1 MSFQK
6 KSFDFFGKMN
16 DNKDFYIF
24 DYTFPE
30 NKSDIIS
37 IFKKFKT
44 APKFFEYYTNK
55 DVNLIFQTLE
65 KLNIIYSKLLKE
77 NNSYNFKS
85 KIDIYISDL
94 SEIFLLFNL
103 ISENKKILDKVIIQA
118 RKNLDIFYFSN
129 QINKN
134 NQKKINNYVL
144 NLLGTENTENK
155 NNIHSL
161 FFLNDKINKSNTFHN
176 KSSNIIFFNEK
187 YDNKNTEIKIIDNS
201 INNSSL
207 NHEITHD
214 ITNHTNNNNNSIED
228 NVFIDFTT
236 PQFPGRIID
245 NNNKYIITEQ
255 NLNDDNNGNLKNNI
269 IKQESLNSND
279 EELNK
284 NYSKKES
291 IRSLYTLASKSKFI
305 CQEEKVKGTSS
316 KFKDLILEERYNE
329 KRRNSIHHK
338 KASSRFQFT
347 EYKNDINNINK
358 NIEDEVKI
366 NNSNKK
372 TFSSSNLK
380 TSKEKKMIKD
390 LLVYVNFL
398 YKKEIINFDEKIK
411 LKVLIISKCEK
422 LQNLYLIYYENNKD
436 ILIKELKKLI
446 N

>member
-24 DYTFPE
+24 DYIFPE

-37 IFKKFKT
+37 IFNKFKT
-44 APKFFEYYTNK
+44 APEFFQYYTNK
-55 DVNLIFQTLE
+55 DVKLIFQTLE
-65 KLNIIYSKLLKE
+65 KLDIIYSNLLKE
-77 NNSYNFKS
+77 NNSNNFKS
-85 KIDIYISDL
+85 KIDIYVSNL

-103 ISENKKILDKVIIQA
+103 ISENKKILDKAIIQA

-129 QINKN
+129 QINTI
-134 NQKKINNYVL
+134 NQKKINNYLL

-155 NNIHSL
+155 NYIHSL
-161 FFLNDKINKSNTFHN
+161 FFLNDNINKCSTFHN
-176 KSSNIIFFNEK
+176 KRSSLSFFNEN
-187 YDNKNTEIKIIDNS
+187 YDNKNTEIKIIDHS

-214 ITNHTNNNNNSIED
+214 ITNHTNNNSKSIED

-245 NNNKYIITEQ
+245 NNNNYILNDP
-255 NLNDDNNGNLKNNI
+255 NLNDDNYDKLNKNI
-269 IKQESLNSND
+269 IKQESLNSNN

-316 KFKDLILEERYNE
+316 KFKDITLEEKYHE
-329 KRRNSIHHK
+329 KRRNSIYHK
-338 KASSRFQFT
+338 KRNNRFQFI
-347 EYKNDINNINK
+347 ENKNDSNNNK
-358 NIEDEVKI
+358 NIEDELKI
-366 NNSNKK
+366 KKSNKK
-372 TFSSSNLK
+372 TFSSTNLK
-380 TSKEKKMIKD
+380 TSKEKKIIKD
-390 LLVYVNFL
+390 LLVYVNDL
-398 YKKEIINFDEKIK
+398 YKKEIINYDEKLK
-411 LKVLIISKCEK
+411 LKVLIISKYKK

>member
-24 DYTFPE
+24 DYIFPE

-37 IFKKFKT
+37 IFNKFKT
-44 APKFFEYYTNK
+44 APEFFQYYTNK
-55 DVNLIFQTLE
+55 DVKLIFQTLE
-65 KLNIIYSKLLKE
+65 KLDIIYSNLLKE
-77 NNSYNFKS
+77 NNSNNFKS
-85 KIDIYISDL
+85 KIDIYVSNL

-103 ISENKKILDKVIIQA
+103 ISENKKILDKAIIQA

-129 QINKN
+129 QINTI
-134 NQKKINNYVL
+134 NQKKINNYLL

-155 NNIHSL
+155 NYIHSL
-161 FFLNDKINKSNTFHN
+161 FFLNDNINKCSTFHN
-176 KSSNIIFFNEK
+176 KRSSLSFFNEN
-187 YDNKNTEIKIIDNS
+187 YDNKNTEIKIIDHS

-214 ITNHTNNNNNSIED
+214 ITNHTNNNSKSIED

-245 NNNKYIITEQ
+245 NNNNYILNDP
-255 NLNDDNNGNLKNNI
+255 NLNDDNYDKLNKNI
-269 IKQESLNSND
+269 IKQESLNSNN

-316 KFKDLILEERYNE
+316 KFKDITLEEKYHE
-329 KRRNSIHHK
+329 KRRNSIYHK
-338 KASSRFQFT
+338 KRNNRFQFI
-347 EYKNDINNINK
+347 ENKNDSNNNK
-358 NIEDEVKI
+358 NIEDELKI
-366 NNSNKK
+366 KKSNKK
-372 TFSSSNLK
+372 TFSSTNLK
-380 TSKEKKMIKD
+380 TSKEKKIIKD
-390 LLVYVNFL
+390 LLVYVNDL
-398 YKKEIINFDEKIK
+398 YKKEIINYDEKLK
-411 LKVLIISKCEK
+411 LKVLIISKYAK

>member
-24 DYTFPE
+24 DYIFPE

-37 IFKKFKT
+37 IFNKFKT
-44 APKFFEYYTNK
+44 APEFFQYYTNK
-55 DVNLIFQTLE
+55 DVKLIFQTLE
-65 KLNIIYSKLLKE
+65 KLDIIYSNLLKE
-77 NNSYNFKS
+77 NNSNNFKS
-85 KIDIYISDL
+85 KIDIYISNL

-103 ISENKKILDKVIIQA
+103 ISENKKILDKAIIQA

-129 QINKN
+129 QINTI
-134 NQKKINNYVL
+134 NQKKINNYLL

-155 NNIHSL
+155 NYIHSL
-161 FFLNDKINKSNTFHN
+161 FFLNDNINKCSTFHN
-176 KSSNIIFFNEK
+176 KRSSLSFFNEN
-187 YDNKNTEIKIIDNS
+187 YDNKNTEIKIIDHS

-214 ITNHTNNNNNSIED
+214 ITNHTNNNSKSIED

-245 NNNKYIITEQ
+245 NNNNYILNDP
-255 NLNDDNNGNLKNNI
+255 NLNDDNYDKLNKNI
-269 IKQESLNSND
+269 IKQESLNSNN

-316 KFKDLILEERYNE
+316 KFKDITLEEKYHE
-329 KRRNSIHHK
+329 KRRNSIYHK
-338 KASSRFQFT
+338 KRNNRFQFI
-347 EYKNDINNINK
+347 ENKNDSNNNK
-358 NIEDEVKI
+358 NIEDELKI
-366 NNSNKK
+366 KKSNKK
-372 TFSSSNLK
+372 TFSSTNLK
-380 TSKEKKMIKD
+380 TSKEKKIIKD
-390 LLVYVNFL
+390 LLVYVNDL
-398 YKKEIINFDEKIK
+398 YKKEIINYDEKLK
-411 LKVLIISKCEK
+411 LKVLIISKYKK

>member
-24 DYTFPE
+24 DYIFPE

-37 IFKKFKT
+37 IFNKFKT
-44 APKFFEYYTNK
+44 APEFFQYYTNK
-55 DVNLIFQTLE
+55 DVKLIFQTLE
-65 KLNIIYSKLLKE
+65 KLDIIYSNLLKE
-77 NNSYNFKS
+77 NNSNNFKS
-85 KIDIYISDL
+85 KIDIYVSNL

-103 ISENKKILDKVIIQA
+103 ISENKKILDKAIIQA

-129 QINKN
+129 QINTI
-134 NQKKINNYVL
+134 NQKKINNYLL

-155 NNIHSL
+155 NYIHSL
-161 FFLNDKINKSNTFHN
+161 FFSNDNINKCSTFHN
-176 KSSNIIFFNEK
+176 KRSSLSFFNEN
-187 YDNKNTEIKIIDNS
+187 YDNKNTEIKIIDHS

-214 ITNHTNNNNNSIED
+214 ITNHTNNNSKSIED

-245 NNNKYIITEQ
+245 NNNNYILNDP
-255 NLNDDNNGNLKNNI
+255 NLNDDNYDKLNKNI
-269 IKQESLNSND
+269 IKQESLNSNN

-316 KFKDLILEERYNE
+316 KFKDITLEEKYHE
-329 KRRNSIHHK
+329 KRRNSIYHK
-338 KASSRFQFT
+338 KRNNRFQFI
-347 EYKNDINNINK
+347 ENKNDSNNNK
-358 NIEDEVKI
+358 NIEDELKI
-366 NNSNKK
+366 KKSNKK
-372 TFSSSNLK
+372 TFSSTNLK
-380 TSKEKKMIKD
+380 TSKEKKIIKD
-390 LLVYVNFL
+390 LLVYVNDL
-398 YKKEIINFDEKIK
+398 YKKEIINYDEKLK
-411 LKVLIISKCEK
+411 LKVLIISKYKK